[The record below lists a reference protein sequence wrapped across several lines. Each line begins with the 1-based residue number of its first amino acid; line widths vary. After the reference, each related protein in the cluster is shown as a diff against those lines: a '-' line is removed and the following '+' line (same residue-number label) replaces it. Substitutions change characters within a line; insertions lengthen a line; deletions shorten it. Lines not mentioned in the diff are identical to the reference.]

1 MLYRVQQVKIL
12 SAQHPMI
19 PLYEEDAAF
28 YNAYETDIIKDCRSA
43 YSVCYKINWSQWFSL
58 EMFSSEEIY
67 LHIQEKQETLQE
79 KSKTKHQNRCHDR
92 LFYNI

>member
-28 YNAYETDIIKDCRSA
+28 HNAYETDNIKKRRPA
-43 YSVCYKINWSQWFSL
+43 YSICYKINWSQWFPL
-58 EMFSSEEIY
+58 EMFSSQEIY
-67 LHIQEKQETLQE
+67 LHIQEKQGTY
-79 KSKTKHQNRCHDR
+79 KSK
-92 LFYNI
+92 YE

>member
-1 MLYRVQQVKIL
+1 
-12 SAQHPMI
+12 MI

-28 YNAYETDIIKDCRSA
+28 HNAYETDNIKNRRPV
-43 YSVCYKINWSQWFSL
+43 YSICYKINWSQWFSL
-58 EMFSSEEIY
+58 EMFSSQEIY

-79 KSKTKHQNRCHDR
+79 KSKNKHQNRCHDR